1 MIAKPKK
8 GPVSNQN
15 ALGIGNPSEG
25 GGVGNQN
32 TGGIGN
38 PNTGPGH
45 KTEKQS
51 ERR

>member
-1 MIAKPKK
+1 MIAKIKK
-8 GPVSNQN
+8 GPASNQN
-15 ALGIGNPSEG
+15 APDVGNPSEG